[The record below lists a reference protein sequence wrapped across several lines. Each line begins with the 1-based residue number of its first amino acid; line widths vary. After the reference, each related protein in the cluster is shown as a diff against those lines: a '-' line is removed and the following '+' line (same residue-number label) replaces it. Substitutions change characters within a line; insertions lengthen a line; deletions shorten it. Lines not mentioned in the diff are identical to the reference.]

1 MRKAVTLRLDPGLLA
16 QARRCAVEENRTLT
30 NLIETMIK
38 QRVGAAAPPKQK
50 TKAPGEEPAEVGT
63 GGAP

>member
-16 QARRCAVEENRTLT
+16 QARRCAIEENRTLT

-38 QRVGAAAPPKQK
+38 QRVGAALPKRTTEAPSEDPMR
-50 TKAPGEEPAEVGT
+50 AGT
-63 GGAP
+63 SGAS